1 MVGALAAT
9 IALVV
14 LWFVTFGLF
23 TGTGLLIAGL
33 IAALIGTAAGALAE
47 PDRAGRNALFVECYV
62 AALLLVYLFTVQ
74 TVARPPGSLGGAGVP
89 QGGPGVMPP
98 PPRGRCPPVPFRPC
112 DMADDERPVPA
123 LSCSCDE
130 VAFNL
135 GPLHGQGACREGAAS
150 VKVPAVVLDELH
162 LPAVGL
168 AWKRSSTRT
177 KRLSLARW
185 NSNSSS
191 PGFG

>member
-98 PPRGRCPPVPFRPC
+98 PPRGR
-112 DMADDERPVPA
+112 
-123 LSCSCDE
+123 
-130 VAFNL
+130 
-135 GPLHGQGACREGAAS
+135 
-150 VKVPAVVLDELH
+150 
-162 LPAVGL
+162 
-168 AWKRSSTRT
+168 
-177 KRLSLARW
+177 
-185 NSNSSS
+185 
-191 PGFG
+191 